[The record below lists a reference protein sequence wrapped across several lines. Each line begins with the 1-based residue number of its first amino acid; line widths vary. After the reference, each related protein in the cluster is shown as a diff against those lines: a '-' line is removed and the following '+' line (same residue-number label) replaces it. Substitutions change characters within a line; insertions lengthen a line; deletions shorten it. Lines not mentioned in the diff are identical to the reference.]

1 MEDKLNSMIQ
11 KLRTFSETF
20 SKTTADTLSWL
31 GIVILHLATV
41 PSFLAI
47 MSGLSEKMPP
57 LDIILLLW
65 MALLIFFLRSAI
77 LKDMLMVVT
86 IGVGFAIQAIMLGII
101 FFV

>member
-1 MEDKLNSMIQ
+1 MEEKLNSIVQ
-11 KLRTFSETF
+11 KLKTFTDTF

-31 GIVILHLATV
+31 GVVLLNMATV

-65 MALLIFFLRSAI
+65 MSLLIFFFRSAI

>member
-20 SKTTADTLSWL
+20 SKTTADTLAWL